1 MIDSYEFGSI
11 TVDGAGY
18 RCDVIVFPGR
28 VVADWWRESG
38 HRLVLKDL
46 EEVLRYGPRLLIV
59 GQGKFGHMA
68 VDREVQ
74 AEARRRGIELFTA
87 PTDRAVEEYN
97 RRFGENRVVA
107 ALHLTC

>member
-1 MIDSYEFGSI
+1 MIDSYSFGEI
-11 TVDGAGY
+11 TVDGTGY
-18 RCDVIVFPGR
+18 RSDVILFPQR

-46 EEVLRYGPRLLIV
+46 EEVLSYGPGVLIV
-59 GQGKFGHMA
+59 GQGKFGRMK
-68 VDREVQ
+68 VDSEVR
-74 AEARRRGIELFTA
+74 AEAHRRGIELFAA

-97 RRFGENRVVA
+97 RRSGEGRVVA

>member
-38 HRLVLKDL
+38 HRLALGDL

-59 GQGKFGHMA
+59 GKGRYGRLA
-68 VDREVQ
+68 VDADVE
-74 AEARRRGIELFTA
+74 AEARRHGIELFAA
-87 PTDRAVEEYN
+87 PTPRAVREYN
-97 RRFGENRVVA
+97 RRSGEARVVA
-107 ALHLTC
+107 ALHLAC

>member
-1 MIDSYEFGSI
+1 MIESYGFGTI
-11 TVDGAGY
+11 TIDGTGY
-18 RCDVIVFPGR
+18 RSDVILFPQR

-46 EEVLRYGPRLLIV
+46 QEVLSYAPRVLIV
-59 GQGKFGHMA
+59 GQGKFGRMT
-68 VDREVQ
+68 VDKEVE
-74 AEARRRGIELFTA
+74 AEARRRGIELFVA

-97 RRFGENRVVA
+97 RRSGEIKVVA